1 MARLSDYDCIGF
13 DLDHT
18 LIQYKLDSFYPF
30 VYKMFTQALVTEKGY
45 DACLLED
52 EFEDL
57 KDFCLRG
64 LVLDIK
70 KGNILKL
77 GKDGAILR
85 ATHGTREMT
94 KEEVKECYGGK
105 NVWPEITLLKEN
117 PSQHS
122 TIMRVFESYFDLPV
136 AVVCARIIDMIDR
149 KNGKPDEYN
158 FWPDII
164 SMLRLIF
171 SPSAFSDRNGYFF
184 PSMVKDT
191 AKFIKPCSKKIVEW
205 IKTLKAGQ
213 QKIFLLTNSFIDYTN
228 VLMNFAVGENWTE
241 LFDVIVCM
249 AGKPGFFQSEEPQNK
264 FYEIDGEKEA
274 GVAEE
279 LRESGIFS
287 RGNHKDFME
296 FLKKEIKK
304 DKPKVLYFGDSLRSD
319 LPSAMYSDWHVI
331 TVLEEMESEGIV
343 VQHSAEPEE
352 QNDLF
357 DDGPKLKKPRHLIH
371 DHIEIEKS
379 KEEVLLSNQWGSFF
393 WHNTEQNGDA
403 EDRSHCI
410 NNVMDGFFVCE
421 KASKRRQINT
431 FWGELIEKYST
442 IAIPRIDFITELPL
456 DYQFEPFSSSSG
468 GFFPGSPKSLH
479 L

>member
-1 MARLSDYDCIGF
+1 MVRS
-13 DLDHT
+13 
-18 LIQYKLDSFYPF
+18 
-30 VYKMFTQALVTEKGY
+30 
-45 DACLLED
+45 LL
-52 EFEDL
+52 F
-57 KDFCLRG
+57 
-64 LVLDIK
+64 
-70 KGNILKL
+70 
-77 GKDGAILR
+77 
-85 ATHGTREMT
+85 
-94 KEEVKECYGGK
+94 
-105 NVWPEITLLKEN
+105 
-117 PSQHS
+117 Q
-122 TIMRVFESYFDLPV
+122 
-136 AVVCARIIDMIDR
+136 
-149 KNGKPDEYN
+149 NGKPDEYN

-164 SMLRLIF
+164 SVLRLIF
-171 SPSAFSDRNGYFF
+171 SPAAFSDHNGYFF

-249 AGKPGFFQSEEPQNK
+249 AGKPGFFQSEEPRNK

-279 LRESGIFS
+279 LKESGIFS

-319 LPSAMYSDWHVI
+319 LASAMYSDWHVI

-393 WHNTEQNGDA
+393 WHNTEQTGDA
-403 EDRSHCI
+403 EDSSHCI

-456 DYQFEPFSSSSG
+456 DYPFEPFSSSSG